1 MAMLLLAT
9 LLRLLALCSLQCVF
23 ARCCFLLELRR
34 CCVSVPLRT
43 MERLGKQLGVLSV
56 KEGPE
61 QLYHSWLMHLID
73 LVGRRAA
80 AASDCHSLLTG
91 MDLND

>member
-1 MAMLLLAT
+1 
-9 LLRLLALCSLQCVF
+9 
-23 ARCCFLLELRR
+23 
-34 CCVSVPLRT
+34 